1 MALDLSSILLGLAL
15 AGIPLLAVLWQVQRR
30 ASTLHAELAMLNE
43 RLNTAQLAQEGLSAQ
58 LDASRDE
65 ISDLG
70 QANAAKQAELAA
82 LRREVELS
90 QLERDNARDAA
101 HAWSLERS
109 QKEAELRR
117 LDAHAAALAAELRE
131 QQDSHQQRLSDL
143 QGSRDE
149 LRAQFAE
156 LAGKI
161 FDEREQRFADTSSER
176 LGQLLDPLK
185 ERIQSFEKRVEE
197 SYQQEARERFS
208 LGKELERLQ
217 QLNLRLSDE
226 ATNLTRALKGQKTQG
241 NWGELILERVLEHA
255 GLEKGREYQTQ
266 VSLKGPDGERFQP
279 DVLIMLPGDKQVVV
293 DSKVSLTAYQQY
305 VGADDDVIGQAAL
318 KQHVL
323 SLRNHV
329 KGLAG
334 KDYKRLEGLH
344 SLDFVLLFVPIE
356 AAFSA
361 ALQAEP
367 NLFQEAFD
375 RNIVIV
381 SPTTLLATLRVID
394 SLWKQERQSQNAREI
409 AERAGWLYD
418 KFVLFIQDLDEVGNR
433 LQQLDKAYAAARNK
447 LTEGRGNL
455 VSRSEQLKLLG
466 ARASKSLPADL
477 LERAM
482 PDVDGVAHPA
492 EYARQA
498 RSSCRRLRPIAQRS
512 LILKPGS
519 VWHTAAPDFTTAT
532 PSDAACGRC
541 YGIRFC
547 LDYSGTCRLSR
558 ALKAA
563 GFTGLGRYSRP
574 AACTSAIISGR
585 PSALITTPGT
595 GSPNRARSQRIRSVP
610 TSPPSRW

>member
-1 MALDLSSILLGLAL
+1 MLDERLSGARLGLD
-15 AGIPLLAVLWQVQRR
+15 
-30 ASTLHAELAMLNE
+30 
-43 RLNTAQLAQEGLSAQ
+43 GLGAQ

-65 ISDLG
+65 VSDLS
-70 QANAAKQAELAA
+70 QANAVKQAELAA
-82 LRREVELS
+82 LRREVELL
-90 QLERDNARDAA
+90 QIERDNARDAA
-101 HAWSLERS
+101 HAWNLERA

-117 LDAHAAALAAELRE
+117 LDAQAASLSAELRE
-131 QQDSHQQRLSDL
+131 QQDSHQQRLDDL

-161 FDEREQRFADTSSER
+161 FDEREARFAENSQQR

-185 ERIQSFEKRVEE
+185 ERIQSFEKRVED

-279 DVLIMLPGDKQVVV
+279 DVLILLPGDKQVVV

-305 VGADDDVIGQAAL
+305 VGADDEVIGQAAL

-466 ARASKSLPADL
+466 ARASKSLPAEL

-482 PDVDGVAHPA
+482 TDEDGVMQMP
-492 EYARQA
+492 E
-498 RSSCRRLRPIAQRS
+498 
-512 LILKPGS
+512 
-519 VWHTAAPDFTTAT
+519 
-532 PSDAACGRC
+532 
-541 YGIRFC
+541 
-547 LDYSGTCRLSR
+547 
-558 ALKAA
+558 
-563 GFTGLGRYSRP
+563 
-574 AACTSAIISGR
+574 
-585 PSALITTPGT
+585 
-595 GSPNRARSQRIRSVP
+595 
-610 TSPPSRW
+610 

>member
-1 MALDLSSILLGLAL
+1 MALDLSSLLLGLAA
-15 AGIPLLAVLWQVQRR
+15 AGVPLLALIWQLQRKLG
-30 ASTLHAELAMLNE
+30 SHPAELALLNE
-43 RLNTAQLAQEGLSAQ
+43 RLNTAQLAQEGLGAQ
-58 LDASRDE
+58 LDACRDE
-65 ISDLG
+65 VSDLG

-82 LRREVELS
+82 LSREVELL
-90 QLERDNARDAA
+90 QVERDNGRDAA
-101 HAWSLERS
+101 HAWNLERN
-109 QKEAELRR
+109 QKEVELRR
-117 LDAHAAALAAELRE
+117 LDAHASGLAAELRE
-131 QQDSHQQRLSDL
+131 QQDSHQQRLNDL

-161 FDEREQRFADTSSER
+161 FDEREQRFAETSNER

-197 SYQQEARERFS
+197 SYQQESRERFS

-329 KGLAG
+329 KGLAS

-375 RNIVIV
+375 RHIVIV

-394 SLWKQERQSQNAREI
+394 SLWKQERQGQNAREI

-433 LQQLDKAYAAARNK
+433 LQQLDKAYSSARNK

-482 PDVDGVAHPA
+482 TDVDGVAHPA
-492 EYARQA
+492 E
-498 RSSCRRLRPIAQRS
+498 
-512 LILKPGS
+512 
-519 VWHTAAPDFTTAT
+519 
-532 PSDAACGRC
+532 
-541 YGIRFC
+541 
-547 LDYSGTCRLSR
+547 
-558 ALKAA
+558 
-563 GFTGLGRYSRP
+563 
-574 AACTSAIISGR
+574 
-585 PSALITTPGT
+585 
-595 GSPNRARSQRIRSVP
+595 
-610 TSPPSRW
+610 

>member
-1 MALDLSSILLGLAL
+1 MAFDLTSLLLGLGGAAL
-15 AGIPLLAVLWQVQRR
+15 PLLALAWQLQRR
-30 ASTLHAELAMLNE
+30 LAHLQADSALLDE
-43 RLNTAQLAQEGLSAQ
+43 RLSTAQMAQDGLNAQ
-58 LDASRDE
+58 LDAARDE
-65 ISDLG
+65 ISDLS
-70 QANAAKQAELAA
+70 QANAAKQADLAG
-82 LRREVELS
+82 LRREVELLR
-90 QLERDNARDAA
+90 QGRDDAQETAHNWGLERA
-101 HAWSLERS
+101 S
-109 QKEAELRR
+109 KEAELRR
-117 LDAHAAALAAELRE
+117 LDAHCASLAAELRE
-131 QQDSHQQRLSDL
+131 QQESHQQRLSDL

-161 FDEREQRFADTSSER
+161 FEEREQRFAETSQQQ
-176 LGQLLDPLK
+176 LGQLLNPLK

-217 QLNLRLSDE
+217 QLNQRLSDE

-293 DSKVSLTAYQQY
+293 DAKVSLTAYQQY
-305 VGADDDVIGQAAL
+305 VSADDEVIGQLAL

-323 SLRNHV
+323 SIRNHV
-329 KGLAG
+329 KGLSG

-361 ALQAEP
+361 ALQVEP

-418 KFVLFIQDLDEVGNR
+418 KFVLFIQDLDEVGSR

-447 LTEGRGNL
+447 LTDGRGNL

-466 ARASKSLPADL
+466 ARASKSLPAEL
-477 LERAM
+477 LEKAM
-482 PDVDGVAHPA
+482 TDDDGVLQLP
-492 EYARQA
+492 E
-498 RSSCRRLRPIAQRS
+498 
-512 LILKPGS
+512 
-519 VWHTAAPDFTTAT
+519 
-532 PSDAACGRC
+532 
-541 YGIRFC
+541 
-547 LDYSGTCRLSR
+547 
-558 ALKAA
+558 
-563 GFTGLGRYSRP
+563 
-574 AACTSAIISGR
+574 
-585 PSALITTPGT
+585 
-595 GSPNRARSQRIRSVP
+595 
-610 TSPPSRW
+610 

>member
-1 MALDLSSILLGLAL
+1 MAVDLTSILLGVLAAAL
-15 AGIPLLAVLWQVQRR
+15 PCLGLVLQMQRRLAVRQ
-30 ASTLHAELAMLNE
+30 AESALLEE
-43 RLNTAQLAQEGLSAQ
+43 RLANAQLAQEGLVAQ
-58 LDASRDE
+58 LDACRDE
-65 ISDLG
+65 VSDLG
-70 QANAAKQAELAA
+70 QANAAKQATLAA
-82 LRREVELS
+82 QARELELL
-90 QLERDNARDAA
+90 QIERDNANDAA
-101 HAWSLERS
+101 HAWQLERAS
-109 QKEAELRR
+109 KEAELRR
-117 LDAHAAALAAELRE
+117 LDAHSAALAAELRE
-131 QQDSHQQRLSDL
+131 QQDSHQQRLQDL

-156 LAGKI
+156 MATKI
-161 FDEREQRFADTSSER
+161 FDEREQRFAQTSQQH

-185 ERIQSFEKRVEE
+185 ERIQAFEKRVED

-208 LGKELERLQ
+208 LAKELERLQ

-226 ATNLTRALKGQKTQG
+226 ATNLTQALKGQKTQG

-266 VSLKGPDGERFQP
+266 VSLKSADGERFQP

-305 VGADDDVIGQAAL
+305 VAAADNEIAQAAL

-329 KGLAG
+329 KGLSG
-334 KDYKRLEGLH
+334 KDYNRLEGLH

-375 RNIVIV
+375 RQIVIV

-418 KFVLFIQDLDEVGNR
+418 KFVLFIQDLDELGSR
-433 LQQLDKAYAAARNK
+433 LQQVDKAYAAARNK
-447 LTEGRGNL
+447 LCEGRGNL
-455 VSRSEQLKLLG
+455 ISRSEQLKLLG

-477 LERAM
+477 LERALS
-482 PDVDGVAHPA
+482 DSDGLAA
-492 EYARQA
+492 EV
-498 RSSCRRLRPIAQRS
+498 LTG
-512 LILKPGS
+512 PGS
-519 VWHTAAPDFTTAT
+519 
-532 PSDAACGRC
+532 DA
-541 YGIRFC
+541 
-547 LDYSGTCRLSR
+547 D
-558 ALKAA
+558 
-563 GFTGLGRYSRP
+563 
-574 AACTSAIISGR
+574 
-585 PSALITTPGT
+585 
-595 GSPNRARSQRIRSVP
+595 
-610 TSPPSRW
+610 

>member
-1 MALDLSSILLGLAL
+1 MALDMTSLMIGLLAAGLPCLGLAWQL
-15 AGIPLLAVLWQVQRR
+15 QRKAACAQAEATLLDER
-30 ASTLHAELAMLNE
+30 LAM
-43 RLNTAQLAQEGLSAQ
+43 AQLAQDGLNAQ

-65 ISDLG
+65 ISDLS
-70 QANAAKQAELAA
+70 QANSAKQAELAGF
-82 LRREVELS
+82 RREVELL
-90 QLERDNARDAA
+90 QMDRDNARDAA
-101 HAWSLERS
+101 HAWNIERTAR
-109 QKEAELRR
+109 EAELRR
-117 LDAHAAALAAELRE
+117 LDAQCAGLNAELRE
-131 QQDSHQQRLSDL
+131 QQDSHQQRLTDL

-161 FDEREQRFADTSSER
+161 FDEREQRFAETSQQR

-197 SYQQEARERFS
+197 SYQTEARERFS

-217 QLNLRLSDE
+217 QLNQRLSTE
-226 ATNLTRALKGQKTQG
+226 ATNLTQALKGQKTQG

-305 VGADDDVIGQAAL
+305 VAADDTVIAQAAL

-329 KGLAG
+329 KGLSG
-334 KDYKRLEGLH
+334 KDYNRLDGLH

-375 RNIVIV
+375 RQIVIV

-433 LQQLDKAYAAARNK
+433 LQQLDKAYSAARNK

-466 ARASKSLPADL
+466 ARASKSLAPDL

-482 PDVDGVAHPA
+482 SESPDSANAQADADGVSVPA
-492 EYARQA
+492 E
-498 RSSCRRLRPIAQRS
+498 
-512 LILKPGS
+512 
-519 VWHTAAPDFTTAT
+519 
-532 PSDAACGRC
+532 
-541 YGIRFC
+541 
-547 LDYSGTCRLSR
+547 
-558 ALKAA
+558 
-563 GFTGLGRYSRP
+563 
-574 AACTSAIISGR
+574 
-585 PSALITTPGT
+585 
-595 GSPNRARSQRIRSVP
+595 VP
-610 TSPPSRW
+610 VE

>member
-1 MALDLSSILLGLAL
+1 MPLELTSLLCGLLL
-15 AGIPLLAVLWQVQRR
+15 AGLPLLVLAWQQQRR
-30 ASTLHAELAMLNE
+30 VAALQAEASLLDE
-43 RLNTAQLAQEGLSAQ
+43 RLGNAQLAQDGLNAQ
-58 LDASRDE
+58 LDACRDE

-70 QANAAKQAELAA
+70 QANAGKQAELAA
-82 LRREVELS
+82 QARELDLL
-90 QLERDNARDAA
+90 QIDRDNSRDAA
-101 HAWSLERS
+101 HAWGLERAAR
-109 QKEAELRR
+109 EAELRK
-117 LDAHAAALAAELRE
+117 LDAQCAALTAELRE
-131 QQDSHQQRLSDL
+131 QQGSHQQRLTDL

-161 FDEREQRFADTSSER
+161 FDEREQRFAETSQQR

-217 QLNLRLSDE
+217 LLNQRLSDE

-255 GLEKGREYQTQ
+255 GLQKGREYQTQ

-305 VGADDDVIGQAAL
+305 VTCDDPAVAQAAL

-329 KGLAG
+329 KGLSG
-334 KDYKRLEGLH
+334 KDYNRLEGLH

-367 NLFQEAFD
+367 TLFQEAFD
-375 RNIVIV
+375 RQIVIV

-433 LQQLDKAYAAARNK
+433 LQQLDKAYSAARNK

-477 LERAM
+477 LERA
-482 PDVDGVAHPA
+482 
-492 EYARQA
+492 
-498 RSSCRRLRPIAQRS
+498 L
-512 LILKPGS
+512 
-519 VWHTAAPDFTTAT
+519 
-532 PSDAACGRC
+532 SDADSPLG
-541 YGIRFC
+541 GE
-547 LDYSGTCRLSR
+547 SG
-558 ALKAA
+558 AD
-563 GFTGLGRYSRP
+563 
-574 AACTSAIISGR
+574 
-585 PSALITTPGT
+585 
-595 GSPNRARSQRIRSVP
+595 
-610 TSPPSRW
+610 

>member
-1 MALDLSSILLGLAL
+1 MALDITSLLLGLLLAGVPSLAL
-15 AGIPLLAVLWQVQRR
+15 AFQLQRR
-30 ASTLHAELAMLNE
+30 LSRVDADTALLNE
-43 RLNTAQLAQEGLSAQ
+43 RLATAQLAQSGLNAQ
-58 LDASRDE
+58 LDACRDE
-65 ISDLG
+65 ISDLA
-70 QANAAKQAELAA
+70 QANGVKQAELAA
-82 LRREVELS
+82 QGRELDLL
-90 QLERDNARDAA
+90 QIERDNARDAA
-101 HAWSLERS
+101 HAWNLERNG
-109 QKEAELRR
+109 KEGELRR
-117 LDAHAAALAAELRE
+117 LAAECAGLQAELRE
-131 QQDSHQQRLSDL
+131 QQDSHQQRLTDL

-161 FDEREQRFADTSSER
+161 FDEREQRFAETSQQR

-217 QLNLRLSDE
+217 QLNQRLSDE
-226 ATNLTRALKGQKTQG
+226 ATNLTQALKGQKTQG

-305 VGADDDVIGQAAL
+305 ISADDPAVSQAAL

-329 KGLAG
+329 KGLSG

-375 RNIVIV
+375 RQIVIV

-433 LQQLDKAYAAARNK
+433 LQQLDKAYSAARNK
-447 LTEGRGNL
+447 LTDGRGNL
-455 VSRSEQLKLLG
+455 VSRTEQLKLLG

-482 PDVDGVAHPA
+482 TDAEGASLPA
-492 EYARQA
+492 EV
-498 RSSCRRLRPIAQRS
+498 PIE
-512 LILKPGS
+512 
-519 VWHTAAPDFTTAT
+519 
-532 PSDAACGRC
+532 
-541 YGIRFC
+541 
-547 LDYSGTCRLSR
+547 
-558 ALKAA
+558 
-563 GFTGLGRYSRP
+563 
-574 AACTSAIISGR
+574 
-585 PSALITTPGT
+585 
-595 GSPNRARSQRIRSVP
+595 
-610 TSPPSRW
+610 

>member
-1 MALDLSSILLGLAL
+1 MALDLSSLLLGLAA
-15 AGIPLLAVLWQVQRR
+15 AGVPLLALIWQLQRKLG
-30 ASTLHAELAMLNE
+30 SHPAELALLNE
-43 RLNTAQLAQEGLSAQ
+43 RLNTAQLAQEGLGAQ
-58 LDASRDE
+58 LDACRDE
-65 ISDLG
+65 VSDLG

-82 LRREVELS
+82 LSREVELL
-90 QLERDNARDAA
+90 QVERDNGRDAA
-101 HAWSLERS
+101 HAWNLERN
-109 QKEAELRR
+109 QKEVELRR
-117 LDAHAAALAAELRE
+117 LDAHASGLAAELRE
-131 QQDSHQQRLSDL
+131 QQDSHQQRLNDL

-161 FDEREQRFADTSSER
+161 FDEREQRFAETSNER

-197 SYQQEARERFS
+197 SYQQESRERFS

-329 KGLAG
+329 KGLAS

-375 RNIVIV
+375 RHIVIV

-394 SLWKQERQSQNAREI
+394 SLWKQERQGQNAREI

-433 LQQLDKAYAAARNK
+433 LQQLDKAYSSARNK

-466 ARASKSLPADL
+466 ARASRSLPADL

-482 PDVDGVAHPA
+482 TDEEGVAHPA
-492 EYARQA
+492 E
-498 RSSCRRLRPIAQRS
+498 
-512 LILKPGS
+512 
-519 VWHTAAPDFTTAT
+519 
-532 PSDAACGRC
+532 
-541 YGIRFC
+541 
-547 LDYSGTCRLSR
+547 
-558 ALKAA
+558 
-563 GFTGLGRYSRP
+563 
-574 AACTSAIISGR
+574 
-585 PSALITTPGT
+585 
-595 GSPNRARSQRIRSVP
+595 
-610 TSPPSRW
+610 

>member
-1 MALDLSSILLGLAL
+1 MALDLNSLLFGLGAAALPLLAL
-15 AGIPLLAVLWQVQRR
+15 AWQLQRKLSLQQAETALLD
-30 ASTLHAELAMLNE
+30 E
-43 RLNTAQLAQEGLSAQ
+43 RLSTAQMAQDGLNAQ

-65 ISDLG
+65 ISDLS
-70 QANAAKQAELAA
+70 QANSIKQADLAA
-82 LRREVELS
+82 TRREVEL
-90 QLERDNARDAA
+90 LRHERDNAQAA
-101 HAWSLERS
+101 AQDWNHERAN
-109 QKEAELRR
+109 KEAELRR
-117 LDAHAAALAAELRE
+117 LDVQCAALSAELRE
-131 QQDSHQQRLSDL
+131 QQENHQQRLNDL
-143 QGSRDE
+143 QSSRDE

-156 LAGKI
+156 MASKI
-161 FDEREQRFADTSSER
+161 FDEREQRFAETSQQQ

-197 SYQQEARERFS
+197 SYQAEARERFS

-293 DSKVSLTAYQQY
+293 DAKVSLTAYQQY
-305 VGADDDVIGQAAL
+305 ISADDEVIGQTAL

-329 KGLAG
+329 KGLSG

-418 KFVLFIQDLDEVGNR
+418 KFVLFIQDLDEVGSR
-433 LQQLDKAYAAARNK
+433 LQQLDKAYSAARNK
-447 LTEGRGNL
+447 LTDGRGNL

-466 ARASKSLPADL
+466 ARASKNLPADL
-477 LERAM
+477 LEKAM
-482 PDVDGVAHPA
+482 TDD
-492 EYARQA
+492 E
-498 RSSCRRLRPIAQRS
+498 
-512 LILKPGS
+512 
-519 VWHTAAPDFTTAT
+519 
-532 PSDAACGRC
+532 
-541 YGIRFC
+541 
-547 LDYSGTCRLSR
+547 
-558 ALKAA
+558 
-563 GFTGLGRYSRP
+563 GLVQLP
-574 AACTSAIISGR
+574 E
-585 PSALITTPGT
+585 
-595 GSPNRARSQRIRSVP
+595 
-610 TSPPSRW
+610 

>member
-30 ASTLHAELAMLNE
+30 ASTLQAELAMLNE

-58 LDASRDE
+58 LEASRDE

-394 SLWKQERQSQNAREI
+394 SRWKQERQSQNAREI

-482 PDVDGVAHPA
+482 TDVDGVAHPA
-492 EYARQA
+492 E
-498 RSSCRRLRPIAQRS
+498 
-512 LILKPGS
+512 
-519 VWHTAAPDFTTAT
+519 
-532 PSDAACGRC
+532 
-541 YGIRFC
+541 
-547 LDYSGTCRLSR
+547 
-558 ALKAA
+558 
-563 GFTGLGRYSRP
+563 
-574 AACTSAIISGR
+574 
-585 PSALITTPGT
+585 
-595 GSPNRARSQRIRSVP
+595 
-610 TSPPSRW
+610 

>member
-1 MALDLSSILLGLAL
+1 
-15 AGIPLLAVLWQVQRR
+15 
-30 ASTLHAELAMLNE
+30 MLEE
-43 RLNTAQLAQEGLSAQ
+43 RLNMAQFAQEGLSAQ

-65 ISDLG
+65 VSDLG
-70 QANAAKQAELAA
+70 QANTAKQAELAA
-82 LRREVELS
+82 FRREVELL
-90 QLERDNARDAA
+90 QLERDNARDAS
-101 HAWSLERS
+101 HAWSVERT

-117 LDAHAAALAAELRE
+117 LDAQTAALSAELRE
-131 QQDSHQQRLSDL
+131 QQESHQQRMNDL

-149 LRAQFAE
+149 LRAQFSE

-161 FDEREQRFADTSSER
+161 FDEREQRFAQTSNER

-279 DVLIMLPGDKQVVV
+279 DVLILLPGDKQVVV
-293 DSKVSLTAYQQY
+293 DSKVSLTAYQQF
-305 VGADDDVIGQAAL
+305 VAADDEVIGQAAL

-433 LQQLDKAYAAARNK
+433 LQQLDKAYCAARNK
-447 LTEGRGNL
+447 LTDGRGNL

-466 ARASKSLPADL
+466 ARASKSLPAEL

-482 PDVDGVAHPA
+482 TDIDGVAHPN
-492 EYARQA
+492 E
-498 RSSCRRLRPIAQRS
+498 
-512 LILKPGS
+512 
-519 VWHTAAPDFTTAT
+519 
-532 PSDAACGRC
+532 
-541 YGIRFC
+541 
-547 LDYSGTCRLSR
+547 
-558 ALKAA
+558 
-563 GFTGLGRYSRP
+563 
-574 AACTSAIISGR
+574 
-585 PSALITTPGT
+585 
-595 GSPNRARSQRIRSVP
+595 
-610 TSPPSRW
+610 

>member
-1 MALDLSSILLGLAL
+1 MAMDLTSVLLGLAGAALPLVAL
-15 AGIPLLAVLWQVQRR
+15 AWQLQRRLSSRQTELSLLEERLAIALLAQDG
-30 ASTLHAELAMLNE
+30 LN
-43 RLNTAQLAQEGLSAQ
+43 AQ
-58 LDASRDE
+58 LDACRDE

-70 QANAAKQAELAA
+70 QANAVKQADLAA
-82 LRREVELS
+82 VRREVELL
-90 QLERDNARDAA
+90 QIERDNARDAA
-101 HAWSLERS
+101 HAWNLERAN
-109 QKEAELRR
+109 KEAELRR
-117 LDAHAAALAAELRE
+117 LDAQAASLNAELRE
-131 QQDSHQQRLSDL
+131 QQESHQQRLSDL

-161 FDEREQRFADTSSER
+161 FDEREQRFAENSQQR

-197 SYQQEARERFS
+197 SYQAEARERFS

-293 DSKVSLTAYQQY
+293 DSKVSLTAYQQF
-305 VGADDDVIGQAAL
+305 VAADDEVIGQAAL

-433 LQQLDKAYAAARNK
+433 LQQLDKAYSAARNK

-455 VSRSEQLKLLG
+455 VSRSEQLRLLG

-482 PDVDGVAHPA
+482 TDAEGALLELPD
-492 EYARQA
+492 
-498 RSSCRRLRPIAQRS
+498 
-512 LILKPGS
+512 
-519 VWHTAAPDFTTAT
+519 
-532 PSDAACGRC
+532 
-541 YGIRFC
+541 
-547 LDYSGTCRLSR
+547 
-558 ALKAA
+558 
-563 GFTGLGRYSRP
+563 
-574 AACTSAIISGR
+574 
-585 PSALITTPGT
+585 
-595 GSPNRARSQRIRSVP
+595 
-610 TSPPSRW
+610 

>member
-1 MALDLSSILLGLAL
+1 MLEE
-15 AGIPLLAVLWQVQRR
+15 R
-30 ASTLHAELAMLNE
+30 LAM
-43 RLNTAQLAQEGLSAQ
+43 AQLAQDRLNAQ
-58 LDASRDE
+58 LDAGRDE
-65 ISDLG
+65 IADLG

-82 LRREVELS
+82 LRREVELL
-90 QLERDNARDAA
+90 QIERDDARDAS
-101 HAWSLERS
+101 HAWNLERAN
-109 QKEAELRR
+109 KEAELRR
-117 LDAHAAALAAELRE
+117 LDAQAASLNAELRE
-131 QQDSHQQRLSDL
+131 QQESHQQRLDDL

-161 FDEREQRFADTSSER
+161 FDEREQRFAETSQQR

-197 SYQQEARERFS
+197 SYQAEARERFS
-208 LGKELERLQ
+208 LAKELERLQ
-217 QLNLRLSDE
+217 ALNLRLSDE

-266 VSLKGPDGERFQP
+266 VNLKGPDGERFQP
-279 DVLIMLPGDKQVVV
+279 DVVIYLPGDKQVVV

-305 VGADDDVIGQAAL
+305 VAAEDDTLGQIAI

-367 NLFQEAFD
+367 SLFQEAFD

-433 LQQLDKAYAAARNK
+433 LQQLDKAYSSARNK

-482 PDVDGVAHPA
+482 TDVDGLA
-492 EYARQA
+492 E
-498 RSSCRRLRPIAQRS
+498 LPE
-512 LILKPGS
+512 
-519 VWHTAAPDFTTAT
+519 
-532 PSDAACGRC
+532 
-541 YGIRFC
+541 
-547 LDYSGTCRLSR
+547 
-558 ALKAA
+558 
-563 GFTGLGRYSRP
+563 
-574 AACTSAIISGR
+574 
-585 PSALITTPGT
+585 
-595 GSPNRARSQRIRSVP
+595 
-610 TSPPSRW
+610 

>member
-1 MALDLSSILLGLAL
+1 MAMDLTSVLLGLAGAALPLVAL
-15 AGIPLLAVLWQVQRR
+15 AWQLQRRLSSRQTELSLLEERLATALLAQDG
-30 ASTLHAELAMLNE
+30 LN
-43 RLNTAQLAQEGLSAQ
+43 AQ
-58 LDASRDE
+58 LDACRDE

-70 QANAAKQAELAA
+70 QANAVKQADLAA
-82 LRREVELS
+82 VRREVELL
-90 QLERDNARDAA
+90 QIERDNARDAA
-101 HAWSLERS
+101 HAWNLERAN
-109 QKEAELRR
+109 KEAELRR
-117 LDAHAAALAAELRE
+117 LDAQAASLNAELRE
-131 QQDSHQQRLSDL
+131 QQESHQQRLSDL

-161 FDEREQRFADTSSER
+161 FDEREQRFAENSQQR

-197 SYQQEARERFS
+197 SYQAEARERFS

-293 DSKVSLTAYQQY
+293 DSKVSLTAYQQF
-305 VGADDDVIGQAAL
+305 VAADDEVIGQAAL

-394 SLWKQERQSQNAREI
+394 SQWKQERQSQNAREI

-433 LQQLDKAYAAARNK
+433 LQQLDKAYSAARNK

-455 VSRSEQLKLLG
+455 VSRSEQLRLLG

-482 PDVDGVAHPA
+482 TDVDGALL
-492 EYARQA
+492 E
-498 RSSCRRLRPIAQRS
+498 L
-512 LILKPGS
+512 
-519 VWHTAAPDFTTAT
+519 PD
-532 PSDAACGRC
+532 
-541 YGIRFC
+541 
-547 LDYSGTCRLSR
+547 
-558 ALKAA
+558 
-563 GFTGLGRYSRP
+563 
-574 AACTSAIISGR
+574 
-585 PSALITTPGT
+585 
-595 GSPNRARSQRIRSVP
+595 
-610 TSPPSRW
+610 

>member
-1 MALDLSSILLGLAL
+1 MVVDLTSILLGLVAAAVPCLAL
-15 AGIPLLAVLWQVQRR
+15 AWALQRR
-30 ASTLHAELAMLNE
+30 LASVQAERALLDE
-43 RLNTAQLAQEGLSAQ
+43 RLATAQLAQEGLVAQ
-58 LDASRDE
+58 LDACRDE
-65 ISDLG
+65 VSDLG
-70 QANAAKQAELAA
+70 QANSAKQAELAA
-82 LRREVELS
+82 IGRELELL
-90 QLERDNARDAA
+90 QIERDNARDAA
-101 HAWSLERS
+101 HAWNLERS
-109 QKEAELRR
+109 AKENELRR
-117 LDAHAAALAAELRE
+117 LDAHCAGLSAELRE
-131 QQDSHQQRLSDL
+131 QQESHQQRLADL

-161 FDEREQRFADTSSER
+161 FDEREQRFAETSQQR

-217 QLNLRLSDE
+217 LLNQRLSDE
-226 ATNLTRALKGQKTQG
+226 ATNLTQALKGQKTQG

-305 VGADDDVIGQAAL
+305 VAADDSVIAQAAL
-318 KQHVL
+318 KQHVT

-344 SLDFVLLFVPIE
+344 SLDLVLLFVPIE

-367 NLFQEAFD
+367 NLFQEAWD
-375 RNIVIV
+375 RHIVIV

-418 KFVLFIQDLDEVGNR
+418 KFVLFIQDLDEVGSR
-433 LQQLDKAYAAARNK
+433 LQQLDKAYSAARNK

-455 VSRSEQLKLLG
+455 VSRSEQLRLLG
-466 ARASKSLPADL
+466 ARASKSLPTDL

-482 PDVDGVAHPA
+482 TDADGLA
-492 EYARQA
+492 EM
-498 RSSCRRLRPIAQRS
+498 PE
-512 LILKPGS
+512 
-519 VWHTAAPDFTTAT
+519 
-532 PSDAACGRC
+532 
-541 YGIRFC
+541 
-547 LDYSGTCRLSR
+547 
-558 ALKAA
+558 
-563 GFTGLGRYSRP
+563 
-574 AACTSAIISGR
+574 
-585 PSALITTPGT
+585 
-595 GSPNRARSQRIRSVP
+595 
-610 TSPPSRW
+610 

>member
-1 MALDLSSILLGLAL
+1 MAMDLTSLLLGLAGAAL
-15 AGIPLLAVLWQVQRR
+15 PLLVLAWQLQRR
-30 ASTLHAELAMLNE
+30 ASSSQTELSLLEE
-43 RLNTAQLAQEGLSAQ
+43 RLATAQLAQEGLAAQ

-65 ISDLG
+65 VSDLS
-70 QANAAKQAELAA
+70 QANALKQADLAA
-82 LRREVELS
+82 LRREVELL
-90 QLERDNARDAA
+90 QIERDNARDAA
-101 HAWSLERS
+101 HAWNLERAA
-109 QKEAELRR
+109 KENELRR
-117 LDAHAAALAAELRE
+117 LDALAASLNAELRE
-131 QQDSHQQRLSDL
+131 QQDSHQQRLTDL

-161 FDEREQRFADTSSER
+161 FDEREQRFAETSQQR

-185 ERIQSFEKRVEE
+185 ERTQSFEKRVEE
-197 SYQQEARERFS
+197 SYQAEARERFS
-208 LGKELERLQ
+208 LAKELERLQ

-305 VGADDDVIGQAAL
+305 VGSDDPQVAQAAL

-375 RNIVIV
+375 RHIVIV

-482 PDVDGVAHPA
+482 TDA
-492 EYARQA
+492 E
-498 RSSCRRLRPIAQRS
+498 
-512 LILKPGS
+512 
-519 VWHTAAPDFTTAT
+519 
-532 PSDAACGRC
+532 GRE
-541 YGIRFC
+541 
-547 LDYSGTCRLSR
+547 LEL
-558 ALKAA
+558 
-563 GFTGLGRYSRP
+563 P
-574 AACTSAIISGR
+574 E
-585 PSALITTPGT
+585 
-595 GSPNRARSQRIRSVP
+595 
-610 TSPPSRW
+610 

>member
-1 MALDLSSILLGLAL
+1 MALDLTSLLLGVLGGAL
-15 AGIPLLAVLWQVQRR
+15 PLLACAWQLQRR
-30 ASTLHAELAMLNE
+30 GNAAQAELALLNE
-43 RLNTAQLAQEGLSAQ
+43 RLGTAQLAQDGLNAQ
-58 LDASRDE
+58 LDACRDE

-82 LRREVELS
+82 ARREVELL
-90 QLERDNARDAA
+90 QIERDNARDAA
-101 HAWSLERS
+101 HAWTLERS
-109 QKEAELRR
+109 HKEAELRR
-117 LDAHAAALAAELRE
+117 LDAQAASLSAELRE
-131 QQDSHQQRLSDL
+131 QQDSHQQRLDDL

-161 FDEREQRFADTSSER
+161 FDEREARFAQNSQER
-176 LGQLLDPLK
+176 LGQLLDPLR
-185 ERIQSFEKRVEE
+185 ERIQSFEKRVED
-197 SYQQEARERFS
+197 SYQAEARERFS

-241 NWGELILERVLEHA
+241 NWGELILERVLEQA

-266 VSLKGPDGERFQP
+266 VSLKGADGERFQP
-279 DVLIMLPGDKQVVV
+279 DVLILLPGDKQVVV

-305 VGADDDVIGQAAL
+305 VGADDEMIGQAAL

-356 AAFSA
+356 AAFAA

-418 KFVLFIQDLDEVGNR
+418 KFVLFIQDLDEIGGR

-455 VSRSEQLKLLG
+455 ISRSEQLRLLG

-482 PDVDGVAHPA
+482 TDGDSVAELP
-492 EYARQA
+492 E
-498 RSSCRRLRPIAQRS
+498 
-512 LILKPGS
+512 
-519 VWHTAAPDFTTAT
+519 
-532 PSDAACGRC
+532 
-541 YGIRFC
+541 
-547 LDYSGTCRLSR
+547 
-558 ALKAA
+558 
-563 GFTGLGRYSRP
+563 
-574 AACTSAIISGR
+574 
-585 PSALITTPGT
+585 
-595 GSPNRARSQRIRSVP
+595 
-610 TSPPSRW
+610 

>member
-1 MALDLSSILLGLAL
+1 MALDLTSLLLGLGAAAL
-15 AGIPLLAVLWQVQRR
+15 PLLALIWQSQRK
-30 ASTLHAELAMLNE
+30 LARREADAALLDE
-43 RLNTAQLAQEGLSAQ
+43 RLSNAQMAQDGLNAQ

-65 ISDLG
+65 ISDLS
-70 QANAAKQAELAA
+70 QANAVKQADLAA
-82 LRREVELS
+82 LRREVELLRQQHDGARQALE
-90 QLERDNARDAA
+90 QLHQERAD
-101 HAWSLERS
+101 
-109 QKEAELRR
+109 KEAELRR
-117 LDAHAAALAAELRE
+117 LDSQCASLNAELRE
-131 QQDSHQQRLSDL
+131 QQGSHQQRLNDL

-161 FDEREQRFADTSSER
+161 FDEREQRFAETSQQQ
-176 LGQLLDPLK
+176 LGQLLNPLK

-197 SYQQEARERFS
+197 SYQQESRERFS

-217 QLNLRLSDE
+217 QLNQRLSDE

-293 DSKVSLTAYQQY
+293 DAKVSLTAYQQY
-305 VGADDDVIGQAAL
+305 TSADDDVIAQLAL

-329 KGLAG
+329 KGLSG

-367 NLFQEAFD
+367 NMFQEAFD

-433 LQQLDKAYAAARNK
+433 LQQLDKAYGAARNK

-455 VSRSEQLKLLG
+455 ISRSEQLKLLG

-477 LERAM
+477 LERALT
-482 PDVDGVAHPA
+482 DEDG
-492 EYARQA
+492 
-498 RSSCRRLRPIAQRS
+498 L
-512 LILKPGS
+512 
-519 VWHTAAPDFTTAT
+519 AT
-532 PSDAACGRC
+532 LSD
-541 YGIRFC
+541 
-547 LDYSGTCRLSR
+547 
-558 ALKAA
+558 
-563 GFTGLGRYSRP
+563 
-574 AACTSAIISGR
+574 
-585 PSALITTPGT
+585 
-595 GSPNRARSQRIRSVP
+595 
-610 TSPPSRW
+610 

>member
-1 MALDLSSILLGLAL
+1 MALDLTSLLLGLGAAAL
-15 AGIPLLAVLWQVQRR
+15 PLLALAWQLQRKLSR
-30 ASTLHAELAMLNE
+30 READAALLDE
-43 RLNTAQLAQEGLSAQ
+43 RLSTAQMAQDGLNAQ

-65 ISDLG
+65 ISDLS
-70 QANAAKQAELAA
+70 QANAVKQADLAA
-82 LRREVELS
+82 LRREVELLRQQHEVS
-90 QLERDNARDAA
+90 THALDDSNQERT
-101 HAWSLERS
+101 L
-109 QKEAELRR
+109 KEAELRR
-117 LDAHAAALAAELRE
+117 LDSQCASLSAELRE
-131 QQDSHQQRLSDL
+131 QQESHQQRLTDL

-161 FDEREQRFADTSSER
+161 FDEREQRFAETSQQQ
-176 LGQLLDPLK
+176 LGQLLNPLK

-208 LGKELERLQ
+208 LSKELERLQ
-217 QLNLRLSDE
+217 QLNQRLSDE

-293 DSKVSLTAYQQY
+293 DAKVSLTAYQQY
-305 VGADDDVIGQAAL
+305 VSADDDVIGQLAL

-329 KGLAG
+329 KGLSG

-367 NLFQEAFD
+367 NMFQEAFD

-433 LQQLDKAYAAARNK
+433 LQQLDKAYGAARNK

-466 ARASKSLPADL
+466 ARASKSLPAEL
-477 LERAM
+477 LERALT
-482 PDVDGVAHPA
+482 DEGGLA
-492 EYARQA
+492 E
-498 RSSCRRLRPIAQRS
+498 
-512 LILKPGS
+512 
-519 VWHTAAPDFTTAT
+519 V
-532 PSDAACGRC
+532 SD
-541 YGIRFC
+541 
-547 LDYSGTCRLSR
+547 
-558 ALKAA
+558 
-563 GFTGLGRYSRP
+563 
-574 AACTSAIISGR
+574 
-585 PSALITTPGT
+585 
-595 GSPNRARSQRIRSVP
+595 
-610 TSPPSRW
+610 

>member
-1 MALDLSSILLGLAL
+1 MALDLTSLLLGLAGAAL
-15 AGIPLLAVLWQVQRR
+15 PLLAFAWQLQRR
-30 ASTLHAELAMLNE
+30 AGAAQAELALQDE
-43 RLNTAQLAQEGLSAQ
+43 RLANAQLAQDGLNAQ
-58 LDASRDE
+58 LDACRDE
-65 ISDLG
+65 VSDLG

-82 LRREVELS
+82 LRREVDLL
-90 QLERDNARDAA
+90 QIERDNARDAA
-101 HAWSLERS
+101 HAWNLERNG
-109 QKEAELRR
+109 KETELRR
-117 LDAHAAALAAELRE
+117 LDAQVASLNAALRE
-131 QQDSHQQRLSDL
+131 QQEGHQQRLQDL

-156 LAGKI
+156 MAGKI
-161 FDEREQRFADTSSER
+161 FDEREARFAQSSQER

-197 SYQQEARERFS
+197 SYQAEARERFS

-226 ATNLTRALKGQKTQG
+226 ATNLTQALKGQKTQG

-279 DVLIMLPGDKQVVV
+279 DVLILLPGDKQVVV

-305 VGADDDVIGQAAL
+305 VGAADEVIGQAAL

-329 KGLAG
+329 KGLSG

-375 RNIVIV
+375 RQIVIV

-418 KFVLFIQDLDEVGNR
+418 KFVLFIQDLDEVGSR

-455 VSRSEQLKLLG
+455 ISRSEQLKLLG

-482 PDVDGVAHPA
+482 TDADGVVELP
-492 EYARQA
+492 E
-498 RSSCRRLRPIAQRS
+498 
-512 LILKPGS
+512 
-519 VWHTAAPDFTTAT
+519 
-532 PSDAACGRC
+532 
-541 YGIRFC
+541 
-547 LDYSGTCRLSR
+547 
-558 ALKAA
+558 
-563 GFTGLGRYSRP
+563 
-574 AACTSAIISGR
+574 
-585 PSALITTPGT
+585 
-595 GSPNRARSQRIRSVP
+595 
-610 TSPPSRW
+610 

>member
-1 MALDLSSILLGLAL
+1 MADMAMAFDWTSIALGLAG
-15 AGIPLLAVLWQVQRR
+15 AAVPLLAVCWQLQRR
-30 ASTLHAELAMLNE
+30 LAARMAGWELLEE
-43 RLNTAQLAQEGLSAQ
+43 RLTTAQLAQEGLAAQ

-65 ISDLG
+65 ISDLS
-70 QANAAKQAELAA
+70 QANAAKQADLAA
-82 LRREVELS
+82 VRREVELL
-90 QLERDNARDAA
+90 QIDRDNARDAA
-101 HAWSLERS
+101 HAWNLDRS
-109 QKEAELRR
+109 AKEAELRR
-117 LDAHAAALAAELRE
+117 LDALSAALRAELRE
-131 QQDSHQQRLSDL
+131 QQDSHQQRLADL

-161 FDEREQRFADTSSER
+161 FDEREQRFAETSQER

-197 SYQQEARERFS
+197 SYQNEARERFS

-279 DVLIMLPGDKQVVV
+279 DVLIMLPGDKQV
-293 DSKVSLTAYQQY
+293 DSKDSLTAYQQY
-305 VGADDDVIGQAAL
+305 VAADDEVIGQAAL

-375 RNIVIV
+375 RHIVIV

-433 LQQLDKAYAAARNK
+433 LQQLDKAYSAARNK
-447 LTEGRGNL
+447 LTDGRGNL
-455 VSRSEQLKLLG
+455 VSRTEQLRLLG

-482 PDVDGVAHPA
+482 TDSDGVAHLP
-492 EYARQA
+492 E
-498 RSSCRRLRPIAQRS
+498 
-512 LILKPGS
+512 
-519 VWHTAAPDFTTAT
+519 
-532 PSDAACGRC
+532 
-541 YGIRFC
+541 
-547 LDYSGTCRLSR
+547 
-558 ALKAA
+558 
-563 GFTGLGRYSRP
+563 
-574 AACTSAIISGR
+574 
-585 PSALITTPGT
+585 
-595 GSPNRARSQRIRSVP
+595 
-610 TSPPSRW
+610 